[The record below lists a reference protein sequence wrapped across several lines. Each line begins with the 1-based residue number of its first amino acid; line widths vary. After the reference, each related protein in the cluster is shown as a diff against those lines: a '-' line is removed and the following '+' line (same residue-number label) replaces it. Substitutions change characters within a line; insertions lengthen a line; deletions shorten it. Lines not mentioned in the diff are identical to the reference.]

1 MLPPLSYF
9 LTLNYLFGVWLL
21 PQIVRFMRTGTLA
34 LIHPQDNVWHI
45 VGTYYL
51 ILNTY

>member
-1 MLPPLSYF
+1 MLPPLSHF

-21 PQIVRFMRTGTLA
+21 PQIVTGTLA